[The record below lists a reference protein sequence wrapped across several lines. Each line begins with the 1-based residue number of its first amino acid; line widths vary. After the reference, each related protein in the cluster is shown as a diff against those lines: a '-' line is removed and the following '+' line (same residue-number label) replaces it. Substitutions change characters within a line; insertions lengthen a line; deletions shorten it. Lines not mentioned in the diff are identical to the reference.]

1 MKFSLSSMSSL
12 VKEERPIWRYI
23 PAKIQFSHSMS
34 VCILICDFRNSTLE
48 FHNATLKFHN
58 VTLIPH
64 NAASFVHTSFFLHL
78 FESKSVIRHVSGPFY
93 TSFTFYPP
101 TCMNGYLG

>member
-1 MKFSLSSMSSL
+1 MALYPRQNSTF
-12 VKEERPIWRYI
+12 
-23 PAKIQFSHSMS
+23 AFDIQLSHSMS
-34 VCILICDFRNSTLE
+34 VCILICDFHNSTLE

-78 FESKSVIRHVSGPFY
+78 FE
-93 TSFTFYPP
+93 
-101 TCMNGYLG
+101 